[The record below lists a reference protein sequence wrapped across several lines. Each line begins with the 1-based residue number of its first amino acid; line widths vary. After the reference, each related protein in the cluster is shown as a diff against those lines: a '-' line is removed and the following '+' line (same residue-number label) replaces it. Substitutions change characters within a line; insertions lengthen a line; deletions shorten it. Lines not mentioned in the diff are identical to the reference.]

1 MENSDTH
8 LYIILDG
15 MAQRKTYIPYY
26 RRSCWDTAIISRK
39 DKVPSMQLPVRVI
52 GTSLYGFRNEKIAF
66 LITEYTKEVG
76 SHPTAFIRRRIQIS
90 WLCTEFSSTLDPP
103 FRSTFIFK
111 WSDRFSFIDVYR
123 TVQANSNNT
132 MSAFLASLVQ
142 RGIVATI
149 QVSYLVVGHTH
160 DLLDAWFGTI
170 SVAVRSFNFLLN
182 LVDQAGLSEPWRSS
196 RTGLGIPEKRKTCV
210 PLALMT
216 LA

>member
-1 MENSDTH
+1 
-8 LYIILDG
+8 
-15 MAQRKTYIPYY
+15 MAQRETYIPYY

-39 DKVPSMQLPVRVI
+39 DMQLPVRVI
-52 GTSLYGFRNEKIAF
+52 GASLYGFRNEKIAF

-76 SHPTAFIRRRIQIS
+76 SHPTAFIRRRIQMS

-111 WSDRFSFIDVYR
+111 WSDRFLLYR
-123 TVQANSNNT
+123 RVQDSASENSNNT

-170 SVAVRSFNFLLN
+170 SVAVRSFKFLLN
-182 LVDQAGLSEPWRSS
+182 LVD
-196 RTGLGIPEKRKTCV
+196 
-210 PLALMT
+210 
-216 LA
+216 